1 MIFHLLGR
9 TLSDGIILDQ
19 IRGNRLAAE
28 RFESFREHLGRNG
41 VDLTKTEATLG
52 PWLTVDVARERFVDN
67 DQANRL
73 LRRDDRKPFVV
84 PEVG

>member
-1 MIFHLLGR
+1 MISHRLGR
-9 TLSDGIILDQ
+9 TMSDGLILDQ

-28 RFESFREHLGRNG
+28 RFESFRDHLGRNG
-41 VDLTKTEATLG
+41 VDLTKSEATLG
-52 PWLTVDVARERFVDN
+52 PWLAMDPARERFVDN
-67 DQANRL
+67 DQADRL